1 MVVAIKVTGRINEP
15 RMIPLMDFEIY
26 INGESDNT
34 LYRMQRN
41 EPKFRK
47 LFSLNKPHGYAVRG
61 NIRKEIQKLVDSI
74 FDTEMPFA
82 MAIIEE

>member
-1 MVVAIKVTGRINEP
+1 MVVAIKVTGRVNDP
-15 RMIPLMDFEIY
+15 QYIPNMDFEVY

-34 LYRMQRN
+34 LYRMQKDEN
-41 EPKFRK
+41 KFRK

-82 MAIIEE
+82 MAIIEG